1 MYECLYERRLDR
13 FATFSPPARST
24 RRGARRRRRPPLLTD
39 SQHSF
44 FFFFVSLEVRFSTRD
59 QYPASSPLARFA
71 YATQFPKNVEKSPFT
86 NQSL

>member
-1 MYECLYERRLDR
+1 MLVGPEMFIRDS
-13 FATFSPPARST
+13 FPPTPSFR
-24 RRGARRRRRPPLLTD
+24 
-39 SQHSF
+39 F